1 MKFDADKYF
10 NERDLED
17 KFNRIKEVAK
27 EEGFKVK
34 DYKDIDYLAH
44 RWFRFRESGG
54 VESGCALCHSCCS
67 HKERIVGT
75 QAEMLAYEYKEFKS
89 KQKYFSDLGLRID
102 SKEIKEW
109 Q

>member
-10 NERDLED
+10 DERDLQV
-17 KFNRIKEVAK
+17 KFDRIKEVAK
-27 EEGFKVK
+27 EEGFKVN
-34 DYKDIDYLAH
+34 DYRSIDYLAH
-44 RWFRFRESGG
+44 RWFRFIESGG
-54 VESGCALCHSCCS
+54 AESGCALCHCCCS

-89 KQKYFSDLGLRID
+89 KQEYYSDLGLRIN
-102 SKEIKEW
+102 SEEAGEW